1 MTSDLIKIFSFDWIF
16 GSKFNFISFFENYF
30 VIFPLQNIFIQEEE
44 SRLQFEISMLM
55 EKLEEQQLVMP
66 NLGGAVSR

>member
-1 MTSDLIKIFSFDWIF
+1 MTSDLITIFSFDWIF
-16 GSKFNFISFFENYF
+16 GSEFNFISFFVNYF
-30 VIFPLQNIFIQEEE
+30 VIFPIQNIFIQEEE

>member
-16 GSKFNFISFFENYF
+16 GSKFIISFFENYF
-30 VIFPLQNIFIQEEE
+30 VIFPIQNIFIQEEE